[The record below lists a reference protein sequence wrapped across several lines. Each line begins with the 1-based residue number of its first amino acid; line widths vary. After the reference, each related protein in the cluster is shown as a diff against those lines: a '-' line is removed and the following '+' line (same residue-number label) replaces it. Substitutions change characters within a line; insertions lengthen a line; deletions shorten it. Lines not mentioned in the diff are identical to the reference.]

1 MTVTLDRVYARS
13 SPQVRSVVASPAV
26 GEAEPT
32 LRLPGT
38 LEAAGTEVGVFL
50 ELVDP
55 GGRLWQPTVSAGSF
69 DPGSNGI
76 LITEKAADDL
86 GVGVGDRLT
95 LRHPRRAGPTSFET
109 AETTLDVAGLT
120 PDPLRFHAYLDS
132 AQARLMGLEGM
143 TNTLSVTPAAG
154 VGQDGVTTS
163 LFGKPGVA
171 SVARVTASLDAV
183 EDYLQDFTAVFQVS
197 ALVVMLLA
205 LLIAFNSTSINAD
218 ERVREHATMFAFGL
232 PVRSALAMSVAESLI
247 KGILATLLGL
257 GLGLALIGWVFYAF
271 LPEVAPEL
279 GGTISLSTA
288 TYTAAVLVG
297 VVASALAPLLTAR
310 RLRRMDV
317 PSSLRLVE

>member
-1 MTVTLDRVYARS
+1 
-13 SPQVRSVVASPAV
+13 
-26 GEAEPT
+26 
-32 LRLPGT
+32 
-38 LEAAGTEVGVFL
+38 
-50 ELVDP
+50 
-55 GGRLWQPTVSAGSF
+55 
-69 DPGSNGI
+69 
-76 LITEKAADDL
+76 
-86 GVGVGDRLT
+86 
-95 LRHPRRAGPTSFET
+95 
-109 AETTLDVAGLT
+109 
-120 PDPLRFHAYLDS
+120 
-132 AQARLMGLEGM
+132 
-143 TNTLSVTPAAG
+143 
-154 VGQDGVTTS
+154 
-163 LFGKPGVA
+163 
-171 SVARVTASLDAV
+171 
-183 EDYLQDFTAVFQVS
+183 
-197 ALVVMLLA
+197 MLLA